1 MSQWT
6 HVIGT
11 IYLYTFVD
19 PKESTHKF
27 MDKHFKL
34 IPKGSEGPV
43 EYFYSSSNRVT
54 ASDGKEKINGS
65 GAITFIGDLRDMDE
79 RTFCEGLEEFLN
91 IAMDELPVRDLT
103 FIVSDE
109 WSMTNKHYFLSGLE
123 LISQDVDKILVKQP
137 SSRH

>member
-34 IPKGSEGPV
+34 IPKGSEGPI

-54 ASDGKEKINGS
+54 ASDGREKIKGS

>member
-19 PKESTHKF
+19 PKESTHNF

-54 ASDGKEKINGS
+54 ASDGKEKIKGS

-79 RTFCEGLEEFLN
+79 RTFCEGLEKFLN
-91 IAMDELPVRDLT
+91 IAIDELPVRDLT

-109 WSMTNKHYFLSGLE
+109 WSITNKHYFLSGLD
-123 LISQDVDKILVKQP
+123 LISQDVDKMLVK
-137 SSRH
+137 

>member
-34 IPKGSEGPV
+34 IPKGSEGPL
-43 EYFYSSSNRVT
+43 EYFYGSSNRVT
-54 ASDGKEKINGS
+54 ASDGKEKIKGS
-65 GAITFIGDLRDMDE
+65 GAITFIGDLRDMNE

>member
-19 PKESTHKF
+19 PKESTHNF

-54 ASDGKEKINGS
+54 ASDGKEKIKGS

>member
-19 PKESTHKF
+19 PKESTLKF
-27 MDKHFKL
+27 MEQNFSL
-34 IPKGSEGPV
+34 IPKGSEGPM
-43 EYFYSSSNRVT
+43 EYFFSSSSRIT
-54 ASDGKEKINGS
+54 ASDGREKIKGS

-79 RTFCEGLEEFLN
+79 RTFCEGFEEFLN

-109 WSMTNKHYFLSGLE
+109 WSMTNKHYFLSGLD
-123 LISQDVDKILVKQP
+123 LISRNVDKMLVK
-137 SSRH
+137 

>member
-19 PKESTHKF
+19 PKESTHNF

-43 EYFYSSSNRVT
+43 EYFYGSSNRVT
-54 ASDGKEKINGS
+54 ASDGKEKIKGS
-65 GAITFIGDLRDMDE
+65 GAITFIGDLRDMNE

>member
-11 IYLYTFVD
+11 IYLYTYVD
-19 PKESTHKF
+19 PKESTYKF

-43 EYFYSSSNRVT
+43 EYFYGFSDRVT
-54 ASDGKEKINGS
+54 ASDGKEKIKGS

-79 RTFCEGLEEFLN
+79 STFCKGLEEFLN
-91 IAMDELPVRDLT
+91 IAIEELPIRDLT

-109 WSMTNKHYFLSGLE
+109 WSMTNKHYFMSGLD
-123 LISQDVDKILVKQP
+123 LISRNVDKMLVK
-137 SSRH
+137 

>member
-6 HVIGT
+6 HVVGT

-19 PKESTHKF
+19 PKESTLNF
-27 MDKHFKL
+27 MKKHISL
-34 IPKGSEGPV
+34 IPKGSEGPI

-54 ASDGKEKINGS
+54 ASDGKEKIKGS

>member
-19 PKESTHKF
+19 PKESTLKF
-27 MDKHFKL
+27 MEQNFSL
-34 IPKGSEGPV
+34 IPKGSEGPM
-43 EYFYSSSNRVT
+43 EYFFSSSSRIT
-54 ASDGKEKINGS
+54 ASDGREKIKGS

-91 IAMDELPVRDLT
+91 IAIEELPVRDMT

-109 WSMTNKHYFLSGLE
+109 WSMTNKHYFLSGLN
-123 LISQDVDKILVKQP
+123 LISRNVDKMLIK
-137 SSRH
+137 

>member
-6 HVIGT
+6 HVVGT

-19 PKESTHKF
+19 PKESTLNF
-27 MDKHFKL
+27 MKKHISL
-34 IPKGSEGPV
+34 IPKGSEGPI

-54 ASDGKEKINGS
+54 ASDGKEKIKGS

-79 RTFCEGLEEFLN
+79 GTFCEGLEKFLN
-91 IAMDELPVRDLT
+91 ISIDELPVRDLT

-109 WSMTNKHYFLSGLE
+109 WSMTNKHYFLSGLN
-123 LISQDVDKILVKQP
+123 LVSQDVDKMLVKQP